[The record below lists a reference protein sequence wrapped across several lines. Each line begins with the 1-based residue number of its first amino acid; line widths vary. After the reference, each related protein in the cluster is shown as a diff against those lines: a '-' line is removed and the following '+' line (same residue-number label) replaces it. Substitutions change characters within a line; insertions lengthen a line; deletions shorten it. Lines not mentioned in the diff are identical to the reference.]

1 MKIIYDTYIQNEN
14 SEKQSPLPPLKKTK
28 IMSRE
33 KLVFHLDQEMF
44 PSSKSKYSLPSQ

>member
-1 MKIIYDTYIQNEN
+1 MKIIYDTYIIYDTCI
-14 SEKQSPLPPLKKTK
+14 SLLPPQKTK

-44 PSSKSKYSLPSQ
+44 PSSKIKYNLPSQ